1 MIFILE
7 RRGKQDAQ
15 LAMAWGPDGC
25 VSLIRTIEMLDLLQG
40 IVSHLKNFYRQSLHQ
55 KTLTGKKRARH
66 QNHMGELEWRKQFD
80 VRICI

>member
-25 VSLIRTIEMLDLLQG
+25 ISLIRTIEMLDLLQG
-40 IVSHLKNFYRQSLHQ
+40 IVSHLKNFYRQSLH
-55 KTLTGKKRARH
+55 
-66 QNHMGELEWRKQFD
+66 
-80 VRICI
+80 